1 MGHTYKY
8 IFILATL
15 FLAGC
20 DRPLPEDGPS
30 PQEPCDLVLD
40 LTVPKITLGTKGQYI
55 PGSGNKIVDDPFIDP
70 SGWTAWERAL
80 DGQGMYRLTVFLINM
95 SDGGKLVGYR
105 NIYKATESD
114 YGDIYAEG
122 SEEGANGWVDNYGNV
137 DPALHYGNK
146 AKISFIYDHPV
157 HKNAD
162 GESPERL
169 VRGNYRIVVFANCS
183 ACYEVLEGQPGS
195 TPYEGLANKAG
206 EKISTY
212 SDGIINEFKT
222 SLESYPDGKVFSSY
236 EDYDELYNWM
246 LEAAIGSDSKSE
258 YLCKPTPMP
267 LTLVK
272 DIELQPGMNE
282 VSGNLLRARSRVRI
296 TVENNS
302 QYPLTIKD
310 LSFSTNFSKENSY
323 LFDDPDNPGRVYDIY
338 GVTKGAPNP
347 KSDNALVSFPDAGVV
362 IPGID
367 ASGSKSAVL
376 FDGYVLES
384 RDLDNIYSYTLDM
397 EYAGVDYTRTIY
409 TLPQTYTA
417 ITEYNS
423 SEIDDGGYYLIN
435 SVLNTNWFFRAKEG
449 IVNVNADDSER
460 QGISSFEGIEI
471 ENEYV
476 WKLESQGTANCW
488 YISTG
493 DETVYYIGTAHEYN
507 YGNVPMVPEK
517 TSSPYYTFGAG
528 YNSANISALG
538 SEYYNGHYYYLNV
551 NSDWQKLGG
560 WYGLDQGSTIRLYRL
575 KQEVVEPKYSSP
587 IKLQTIDP
595 VLGKVDDVHTTA
607 RNDFINILVTVSLN
621 KDTGDFEFVVKDW
634 GEKEYGIEFN

>member
-1 MGHTYKY
+1 MRHTYKY

-30 PQEPCDLVLD
+30 PQEPCDLVLN
-40 LTVPKITLGTKGQYI
+40 LTVPKITLGTKGQYT
-55 PGSGNKIVDDPFIDP
+55 PGGGNKIVDDPFSDP
-70 SGWTAWERAL
+70 SGWKPWERAL
-80 DGQGMYRLTVFLINM
+80 DGQGMYKMTVFLINM

-105 NIYKATESD
+105 NIYKTASES
-114 YGDIYAEG
+114 GDIYDEG
-122 SEEGANGWVDNYGNV
+122 SEEGANGWLGSDGNV
-137 DPALHYGNK
+137 NPDLHYGNK

-169 VRGNYRIVVFANCS
+169 VRGNYRIFVFANCS
-183 ACYEVLEGQPGS
+183 ACYEVLEGQTGS

-236 EDYDELYNWM
+236 EHYDELYNWM

-367 ASGSKSAVL
+367 DSGSKSAIL

-384 RDLDNIYSYTLDM
+384 RDPDNIYSYTLDM

-423 SEIDDGGYYLIN
+423 SEIVDGGYYLIN
-435 SVLNTNWFFRAKEG
+435 SYKKTDWMLMSN
-449 IVNVNADDSER
+449 SER
-460 QGISSFEGIEI
+460 TVIDVNKNDTGHQGITSFENIEI
-471 ENEYV
+471 DDHYV
-476 WKLESQGTANCW
+476 WKLKAQGGANAW
-488 YISTG
+488 YIANAG
-493 DETVYYIGTAHEYN
+493 DTEYYV
-507 YGNVPMVPEK
+507 GNP
-517 TSSPYYTFGAG
+517 TSSYGAVPLTALNSTYFTF
-528 YNSANISALG
+528 SANQNGNYISMKSSSG
-538 SEYYNGHYYYLNV
+538 NNYLNV
-551 NSDWQKLGG
+551 NVDAYAALGG
-560 WYGLDQGSTIRLYRL
+560 WTGADDGSSFILYRL
-575 KQEVVEPKYSSP
+575 NQEVVEPKYSSP

-595 VLGKVDDVHTTA
+595 VLGKVDDVHTIA

-634 GEKEYGIEFN
+634 GEEEYGIEFN